1 MTPLETL
8 AKYGLKS
15 DAQSI
20 GYRVEMD
27 SYHADLIGQLH
38 IPSNEMLCDVGWD
51 KLNHARNICR
61 SADLSL
67 LCSLAEKGKR
77 LATVQEDIGII
88 LRATIGDLCNENHFD
103 TAREIENKLDSINKI
118 ITEAEGEGK

>member
-8 AKYGLKS
+8 AKYGLDTSVKAIRKRIDNCQHRGIAIQKLIEID
-15 DAQSI
+15 DAITTI
-20 GYRVEMD
+20 GDLETELRT
-27 SYHADLIGQLH
+27 ADLT
-38 IPSNEMLCDVGWD
+38 
-51 KLNHARNICR
+51 
-61 SADLSL
+61 L
-67 LCSLAEKGKR
+67 LCSLAEKGER

-118 ITEAEGEGK
+118 IAEAEGEGK